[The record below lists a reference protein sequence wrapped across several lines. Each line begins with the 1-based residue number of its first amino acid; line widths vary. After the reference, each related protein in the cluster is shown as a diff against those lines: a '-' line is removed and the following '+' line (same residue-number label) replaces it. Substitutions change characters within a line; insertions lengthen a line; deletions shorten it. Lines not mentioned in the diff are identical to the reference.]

1 MENNRFIHLL
11 LGLNKSQNEDKEIF
25 LILRFLSVKIYLK
38 MFLMCSK
45 FLRYYRGYDIR
56 RAHIIEN

>member
-38 MFLMCSK
+38 IFLIC
-45 FLRYYRGYDIR
+45 
-56 RAHIIEN
+56 